1 MFRLRATLALAIL
14 FAPIVAK
21 GQSDPGLW
29 RFVSPNAK
37 ALIGIDWARIRQSHE
52 GAMIRQKWQA
62 VAGKQMPAIP
72 GLELLDDV
80 DRILISSAGKNS
92 QDDSDESPIL
102 IAIHGHFDAT
112 QVRRLFAH
120 FGAKPQT
127 YNSFQVY
134 RPQGKSTKDMAYVFF
149 DAETI
154 LFGDPASIFAALDRN
169 QFGPPPSQPAG
180 TPGSMAA
187 RAAQMDANYEFW
199 LIMDAAEIISNDRIA
214 ALFQGGEWA
223 SEAQSF
229 EGGVNL
235 RAGLVADIAV
245 RFSSDVTAK
254 RVATELS
261 RIMNLAAKD
270 KSTGPMQNIARK
282 LKFNADGTA
291 IKVSLRLNEMELEE
305 TAQALAASK
314 KAGEPSARA
323 AVDLTPARAPVSV
336 PPKPAVIRIEGLDEG
351 TREIPYHDPGHP

>member
-1 MFRLRATLALAIL
+1 MFRLRAILALAIL

-52 GAMIRQKWQA
+52 GAMIREKWQA

-80 DRILISSAGKNS
+80 DRILISSSGKNS
-92 QDDSDESPIL
+92 PDDSDESPIL
-102 IAIHGHFDAT
+102 IAIHGHFDGT

-169 QFGPPPSQPAG
+169 QFGPPPPQPAG

-223 SEAQSF
+223 SEAQGF

-245 RFSSDVTAK
+245 RFSSDATAK

-291 IKVSLRLNEMELEE
+291 IKVSLRLNELELEE
-305 TAQALAASK
+305 TAKALAAPE
-314 KAGEPSARA
+314 KAGERSARA
-323 AVDLTPARAPVSV
+323 AVDLTPARAPVSA

-351 TREIPYHDPGHP
+351 TREIPYHDPGQP